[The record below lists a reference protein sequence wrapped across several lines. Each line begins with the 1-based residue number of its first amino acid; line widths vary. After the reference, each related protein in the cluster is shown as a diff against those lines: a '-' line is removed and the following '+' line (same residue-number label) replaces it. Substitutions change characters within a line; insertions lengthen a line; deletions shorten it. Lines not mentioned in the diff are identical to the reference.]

1 MKVFVSV
8 MVAVAIVAWVIFAM
22 FLLGTFPPP
31 ALLANLSL
39 PKSAA
44 DFGQAMGAVDGILSS
59 IALVLGLLAVLI
71 QVRQTA
77 DANLIGALSARSE
90 FLRAKCDELESNIQ
104 KLKKD
109 EGDYNKNLFDNMVN
123 KKKKLGDEAKEI
135 DAKLQLL
142 LKRI

>member
-8 MVAVAIVAWVIFAM
+8 LVAVAIVAWVIFAM

-31 ALLANLSL
+31 TLLANLSL

-104 KLKKD
+104 KLKLK
-109 EGDYNKNLFDNMVN
+109 GDYNEKLFNNMVN
-123 KKKKLGDEAKEI
+123 KKKELGDEAKEI